1 MNHQAIHG
9 ADNRPECRD
18 RIYVSIRLL
27 TPADANTISALLLG
41 SSADY
46 LGFFH
51 PFAFDGATL
60 RSQLERARKD
70 VFFGLEVGSTATR
83 ELAGFYM
90 MRGLDEGYPDPMYGV
105 FVSSHYSN
113 KGLARLTLDH
123 AFSFCK
129 LNHYAKILLKVDPRN
144 VRAKKLY
151 ESCGFRFLREES
163 GSHDVVL
170 CKEVNTYAPETK

>member
-1 MNHQAIHG
+1 MIHQANRDAEHHPDSIH
-9 ADNRPECRD
+9 
-18 RIYVSIRLL
+18 VSIRLL
-27 TPADANTISALLLG
+27 TPADANTISSLLLG
-41 SSADY
+41 SSAEY
-46 LGFFH
+46 VRFFH
-51 PFAFDGATL
+51 PFAFDAATI
-60 RSQLERARKD
+60 RSQLERAKKD
-70 VFFGLEVGSTATR
+70 VFFGVDVGSASTR

-105 FVSSHYSN
+105 FVSWHYSN

-129 LNHYAKILLKVDPRN
+129 LNDYEKILLKVDPRN

-151 ESCGFRFLREES
+151 ESCGFRFLREEP